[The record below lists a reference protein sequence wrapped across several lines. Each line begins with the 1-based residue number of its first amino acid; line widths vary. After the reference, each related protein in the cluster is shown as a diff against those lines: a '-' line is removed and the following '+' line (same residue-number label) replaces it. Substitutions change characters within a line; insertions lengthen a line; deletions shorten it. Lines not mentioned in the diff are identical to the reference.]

1 MSTELVLKN
10 FSNML
15 PTNLRYSETTDVFL
29 TNGYVSAA
37 NNVYFNA
44 VRFAEGI
51 IIKEDVGQG
60 YLHTFLNGIRI
71 YSIDSK
77 TLLADKSYHCFR
89 YKKESVYTE
98 VREMLLNL
106 VCEAAGQQGKTIDK
120 SDARR
125 VIERILH
132 ESFNTN
138 QLHVAQK
145 QVKRLLPGKQ

>member
-1 MSTELVLKN
+1 MSTEIVLRN
-10 FSNML
+10 FANML
-15 PTNLRYSETTDVFL
+15 PSNLSYSESSDVFL

-37 NNVYFNA
+37 RNVYFNA

-71 YSIDSK
+71 YSIESK

-89 YKKESVYTE
+89 YNKESVYRE
-98 VREMLLNL
+98 VRELLLNL
-106 VCEAAGQQGKTIDK
+106 ICEAAEQQGRTVDK
-120 SDARR
+120 NDARR
-125 VIERILH
+125 IIEKILH

-138 QLHVAQK
+138 QLQVAQK
-145 QVKRLLPGKQ
+145 QVKRLLPGR